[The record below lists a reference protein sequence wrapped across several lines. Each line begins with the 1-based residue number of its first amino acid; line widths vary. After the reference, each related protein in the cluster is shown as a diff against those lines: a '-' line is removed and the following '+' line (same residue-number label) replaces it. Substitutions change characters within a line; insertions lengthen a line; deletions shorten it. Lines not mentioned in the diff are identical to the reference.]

1 MIMMVE
7 RIVVRVVQIAIA
19 PIGAAVKRERDVGR
33 PRGRV
38 ARRSAALHEPEG
50 ARAPET
56 VARGEALGVRV
67 RQPRAQAQLAH
78 RGVPRRDPI
87 RGPRQQRAAE
97 PLAAPVPA
105 HPEAQHREV
114 TRATRQ
120 DDPIALMAAALDEG
134 ASLILFPEGTRNT
147 TEEQLLPFKTGLY
160 HLAGARPQ
168 VELVPVWIE
177 YLNRVMPKG
186 ELGPIPLLCTVT
198 FGAPLRLQDGEGK
211 AAFLERTRA
220 ALLSLAPV
228 RESGR

>member
-1 MIMMVE
+1 MMHVLDSLAATAVIGFA
-7 RIVVRVVQIAIA
+7 RIITGVRANW
-19 PIGAAVKRERDVGR
+19 RDCEPDPR
-33 PRGRV
+33 PRVYFANHNSHGDFVLIWTVLPPALRRLTRPVAGADYWTVSRSRRYIGERV
-38 ARRSAALHEPEG
+38 F
-50 ARAPET
+50 RA
-56 VARGEALGVRV
+56 VLIDRN
-67 RQPRAQAQLAH
+67 
-78 RGVPRRDPI
+78 
-87 RGPRQQRAAE
+87 
-97 PLAAPVPA
+97 
-105 HPEAQHREV
+105 
-114 TRATRQ
+114 RATRQ

-177 YLNRVMPKG
+177 NLNRVMPKG
-186 ELGPIPLLCTVT
+186 ELVPIPLLCTVT